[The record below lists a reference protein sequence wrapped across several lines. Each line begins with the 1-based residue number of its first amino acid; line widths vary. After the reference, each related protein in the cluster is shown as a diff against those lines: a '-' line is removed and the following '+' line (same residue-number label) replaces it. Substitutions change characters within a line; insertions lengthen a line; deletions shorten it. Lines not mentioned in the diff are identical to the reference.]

1 VDIKYFNKDRKED
14 YMSFKAQAVNSLMLK
29 AAADRAEAMTSLEI
43 MLDHPAGIGDH
54 STGDLHNNLN
64 EALSNL
70 ADAEDRIE
78 TLKRNFGSWL
88 PLSEE

>member
-1 VDIKYFNKDRKED
+1 
-14 YMSFKAQAVNSLMLK
+14 MSFKAQALNSLMLK

-64 EALSNL
+64 EALSGL

-88 PLSEE
+88 PLNEN

>member
-1 VDIKYFNKDRKED
+1 
-14 YMSFKAQAVNSLMLK
+14 MSFKAQALNSLMLK

-64 EALSNL
+64 EALSSL

-88 PLSEE
+88 PLNEEG

>member
-1 VDIKYFNKDRKED
+1 
-14 YMSFKAQAVNSLMLK
+14 MSFKAQALNSLMMK
-29 AAADRAEAMTSLEI
+29 AASDRAEAMTSLEI

-78 TLKRNFGSWL
+78 TLKRNFGPWL
-88 PLSEE
+88 PLHEDM

>member
-1 VDIKYFNKDRKED
+1 MDIRYFSKDRKED
-14 YMSFKAQAVNSLMLK
+14 YMTFKAQALHSLMMK

-88 PLSEE
+88 PLNES

>member
-1 VDIKYFNKDRKED
+1 
-14 YMSFKAQAVNSLMLK
+14 MSFKARALNSLMMK
-29 AAADRAEAMTSLEI
+29 AASDRAEAMTSLEI

-78 TLKRNFGSWL
+78 TLQLNFGSWL
-88 PLSEE
+88 PLKEIDST